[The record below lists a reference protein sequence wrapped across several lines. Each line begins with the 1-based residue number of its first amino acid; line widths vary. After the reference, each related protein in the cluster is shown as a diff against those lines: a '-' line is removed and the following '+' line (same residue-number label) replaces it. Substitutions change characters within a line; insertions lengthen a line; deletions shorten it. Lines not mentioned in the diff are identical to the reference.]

1 MKIHTDTLPCGLRLL
16 HVETRSDVMYCGAF
30 VFAGTRDERPDEH
43 GMAHLMEHM
52 LFKGTERR
60 NAMQINER
68 LEGVGGE
75 LNAYTCKEETVVYA
89 AGLKRH
95 FARAYDLICDL
106 VFHSRIDPEALSK
119 ERSVVM
125 DEIDSDRD
133 DPADLIADDFE
144 DLVFQGSSLGRN
156 ILGTKQGLRSIQ
168 AQRLRGFYRRCYTPN
183 RIVLFS
189 MGAATF
195 DKVRSWAE
203 AGTYNLPAGRYEGV
217 SDVLPVYQPAWKR
230 LVKHTS
236 QMHCQLGTRAFSA
249 NDPQRTALLL
259 LNNILGGPSMNSRLN
274 AQLREKHGLVYAIE
288 SQYTAYTDTGLWA
301 LYFGA
306 DHADEEQ
313 ALSLIRHELDKL
325 MDQPLSSSALHRAQ
339 VQYLAQLTL
348 AAENREN
355 WLLAVAK
362 HYALWNEVEPQG
374 RLAERIRAVTALQM
388 QSVAQQL
395 FAPQQLTGLCY
406 V

>member
-30 VFAGTRDERPDEH
+30 VLAGTRDERPDEH

-52 LFKGTERR
+52 LFKGTDRR
-60 NAMQINER
+60 NAMQINDR

-75 LNAYTCKEETVVYA
+75 LNAYTCKEDTVVYA

-106 VFHSRIDPEALSK
+106 VFHSRIDSEALSK

-125 DEIDSDRD
+125 DEIDSYRD

-156 ILGTKQGLRSIQ
+156 ILGTKQGLRSIK
-168 AQRLRGFYRRCYTPN
+168 AERLRAFYRRCYTPD

-189 MGAATF
+189 MGSASVEKVRGWADAATQELPS
-195 DKVRSWAE
+195 VRYDGASDP
-203 AGTYNLPAGRYEGV
+203 LPA
-217 SDVLPVYQPAWKR
+217 YQPCRKR
-230 LVKHTS
+230 IVKHTS
-236 QMHCQLGTRAFSA
+236 QLHCQLGTRALSIH
-249 NDPQRTALLL
+249 DPQRTALLL

-274 AQLREKHGLVYAIE
+274 AQLREKHGLVYAVE

-306 DHADEEQ
+306 DHADEQ
-313 ALSLIRHELDKL
+313 RALSLIRCEMDKL
-325 MDQPLSSSALHRAQ
+325 MERPLSPSALHKAQ

-362 HYALWNEVEPQG
+362 HYALWGEVEPQG
-374 RLAERIRAVTALQM
+374 RLAERIRAVTASQM
-388 QSVAQQL
+388 QTVAQLL
-395 FAPQQLTGLCY
+395 FDPQQLTCLCY